1 MTSYCNQFKAEAMHL
16 DKSKSFLKSTHPF
29 RKRPP
34 HQSIADNMK
43 RHHKNG
49 CEEID
54 DTEINDKYVERA
66 PELFVCEKRRNSKP
80 IAEATE
86 NDGEYSND
94 DAEPSETLQIVL

>member
-1 MTSYCNQFKAEAMHL
+1 
-16 DKSKSFLKSTHPF
+16 
-29 RKRPP
+29 
-34 HQSIADNMK
+34 MK

>member
-1 MTSYCNQFKAEAMHL
+1 MHL

-34 HQSIADNMK
+34 HQSVADNMK

-49 CEEID
+49 CEEVN
-54 DTEINDKYVERA
+54 DTEVNDKYVESA
-66 PELFVCEKRRNSKP
+66 PELFVGEKGRNSKP
-80 IAEATE
+80 IAKATE

-94 DAEPSETLQIVL
+94 NSKPPETLQIVL